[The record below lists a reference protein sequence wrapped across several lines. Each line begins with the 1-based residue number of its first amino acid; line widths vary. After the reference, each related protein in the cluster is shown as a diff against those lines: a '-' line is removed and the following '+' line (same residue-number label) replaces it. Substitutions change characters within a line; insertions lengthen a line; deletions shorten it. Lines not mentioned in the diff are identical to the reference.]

1 MEPFFIATPEKS
13 YSTLLVV
20 LFLTIAFFLFVLLV
34 QTNKIPKI
42 RGAYKQVSVLLGSL
56 LTLMFFA
63 TTLLTTWNLYRV
75 QPIRFFDDYIEC
87 YQGKIPYKQITRAG
101 IYTDQQK
108 SIVNPEIA
116 LNQNKML
123 VLEQRGRQAAIFSED
138 YYDVELLVRK
148 IRGKMGEII
157 EN

>member
-1 MEPFFIATPEKS
+1 MNPFFIATPEKS
-13 YSTLLVV
+13 YTTLL
-20 LFLTIAFFLFVLLV
+20 LLFFLTIGFFLFVLLV

-56 LTLMFFA
+56 LTFMFFA

-75 QPIRFFDDYIEC
+75 QPVRLFDDHISC
-87 YQGKIPYKQITRAG
+87 YQGKIPYKEIIRAG
-101 IYTDQQK
+101 IYTDKQK

-123 VLEQRGRQAAIFSED
+123 VLERRGSQAAIFSED
-138 YYDVELLVRK
+138 YYDVEVLVRK
-148 IRGKMGEII
+148 IREKMGK
-157 EN
+157 